1 MQLAAD
7 LRLALRRISR
17 ERGVAVAAILTL
29 AIGIGGCTAM
39 YAIVR
44 AVLLKSMGIAA
55 PEQLAVMWPEFNG
68 TPGEFSYNTY
78 RELRR
83 RSTSFDGIALT
94 GSANWPIP
102 IPFEVNGRDVH
113 VTMCVASGNF
123 FDVLGARPSLGRT
136 FVEDDDRPGAL
147 PVMVLSDRFWRATF
161 AGDANVIG
169 RTLGGSRII
178 GVMPPEFFYP
188 SGADVWTPAARV
200 LGNTA
205 TDQSPAGLA
214 QLFDSLGAFHLVGR
228 PRPGVS
234 IAVAQA
240 EVTRVWLASSTFS
253 TANPSGAN
261 TSALRI
267 SVTPLVDHIFGTA
280 RRALWLLMG
289 SVGLVL
295 LIACANVAGLLVARN
310 AARTRELAVRAAL
323 GATRWHLMRQHV
335 ADALVLASAGGTLGV
350 VVAVVALPP
359 LVRLSPTAI
368 VRLSDTRLDFS
379 VAVVAMAVTTIAML
393 IVGTIPTAQ
402 LWSSS
407 ALQRMKSTSTGE
419 TLIGLRRKVRAGLI
433 VAQVALTLVLFLC
446 GTLTF
451 KSVRRLAA
459 VDLGTARSRRL
470 GQHQPAR
477 PDALCRLRSAPAR
490 DRRHPRTPISV
501 AARAVRRCLLMGP
514 FAHGSIGWDT
524 VVLLEGQPDAPATW
538 LAGPTVNVECVSPR
552 YFETM
557 GIPLLR
563 GRDFST
569 GDRADAPRVVIVS
582 DALAAHFWPG
592 QNPIGKR
599 LRNSLSDGGPNKPAR
614 WQTVVGVVR
623 AARYREMD
631 RVRRPVHSVGAGG

>member
-1 MQLAAD
+1 
-7 LRLALRRISR
+7 
-17 ERGVAVAAILTL
+17 
-29 AIGIGGCTAM
+29 M

-78 RELRR
+78 RDLRR

-136 FVEDDDRPGAL
+136 FVEDDDRPGAP
-147 PVMVLSDRFWRATF
+147 PVTVLSDRFWRATF
-161 AGDANVIG
+161 AGDASVIG

-200 LGNTA
+200 LGMTA
-205 TDQSPAGLA
+205 KDQSPAALT
-214 QLFDSLGAFHLVGR
+214 QVFDSLGAFHLVGR
-228 PRPGVS
+228 PRWGVS

-240 EVTRVWLASSTFS
+240 EITRVWLASRTFS
-253 TANPSGAN
+253 TANASGAN

-267 SVTPLVDHIFGTA
+267 SLTPLLDHVFGTA

-350 VVAVVALPP
+350 VVAVVALPL

-368 VRLSDTRLDFS
+368 VRLSDTHLDFS
-379 VAVVAMAVTTIAML
+379 VAAVAIAVTAIAML
-393 IVGTIPTAQ
+393 IVGTIPAAQ

-419 TLIGLRRKVRAGLI
+419 TQIGLRRKVRAGLI
-433 VAQVALTLVLFLC
+433 VAQVALTLVLFVC

-459 VDLGTARSRRL
+459 VDLGYQPDHVVSADISQLDQTRYAGYEALLRATDDILGRL
-470 GQHQPAR
+470 S
-477 PDALCRLRSAPAR
+477 ALPRVQSA
-490 DRRHPRTPISV
+490 
-501 AARAVRRCLLMGP
+501 AAVLTGP

-524 VVLLEGQPDAPATW
+524 VVLLEGQPDTPATW

-557 GIPLLR
+557 GIRLLR
-563 GRDFST
+563 GRDFTT

-599 LRNSLSDGGPNKPAR
+599 LRNSLSDGGPNKSAR

-631 RVRRPVHSVGAGG
+631 RYGTTCTFRWRRVVISPSATSSCEPPAMRVR